1 MVTTLERFVEEEL
14 AAYRRARAAGRR
26 EEAWA
31 ALERAHIL
39 SQPGPW
45 LHTRVH
51 LEMLRFGLALGDWR
65 EVRGQVAR
73 VAVAA
78 LGSGLGR
85 APAGNTGRA
94 TVPIMAVMPVPPE
107 VEAKLAAARAEIR

>member
-45 LHTRVH
+45 LHTR
-51 LEMLRFGLALGDWR
+51 EGLDLVRDGWR
-65 EVRGQVAR
+65 ACQEW
-73 VAVAA
+73 
-78 LGSGLGR
+78 
-85 APAGNTGRA
+85 NT
-94 TVPIMAVMPVPPE
+94 
-107 VEAKLAAARAEIR
+107 